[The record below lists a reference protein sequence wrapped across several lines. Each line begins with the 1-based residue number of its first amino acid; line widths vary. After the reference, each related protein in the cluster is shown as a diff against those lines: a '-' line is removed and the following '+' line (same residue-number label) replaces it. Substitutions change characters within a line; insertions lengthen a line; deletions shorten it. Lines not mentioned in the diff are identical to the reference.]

1 MGKALTIIG
10 GIAAIAFGIMLF
22 SLWKVNLI
30 MGIKF
35 CVALAL
41 ILGGGMLILYG
52 IIEIKDS
59 IELKK
64 LEQAEK
70 KE

>member
-10 GIAAIAFGIMLF
+10 GITAIAFGVMLF
-22 SLWKVNLI
+22 SFWKVNLI

-41 ILGGGMLILYG
+41 ILGGIMFLLYG
-52 IIEIKDS
+52 IIEIKDA

-64 LEQAEK
+64 LIQAEK